1 MATVLLS
8 NDDGYDAPGLQALA
22 DALRPLGRVVVV
34 APDRNRSG
42 SSHAMTLHHPV
53 RVERM
58 GEDRHRVDG
67 TPTDC
72 VNLGIVHLLREAR
85 PDLVVSG
92 INCGYNLGDDVTY
105 SGTVAAALEGLLLG
119 VPAIA
124 VSRSSSHPVDYG
136 PAAALARRLAQ
147 QVLQHGLPPDTL
159 LNVNVPG
166 GEDHPVRL
174 TRQGRRVY
182 GEGVEER
189 QDPKGRTYYWIGG
202 SPAGARPDSQSDLA
216 AVERGETSVT
226 PLHCDWTNH
235 AALDRIR
242 GWDLPFAGEV
252 G

>member
-8 NDDGYDAPGLQALA
+8 NDDGYDASGLRALA

-42 SSHAMTLHHPV
+42 SSHAMTLHYPV
-53 RVERM
+53 RVEQLE
-58 GEDRHRVDG
+58 EDRYRVDG

-92 INCGYNLGDDVTY
+92 INRGYNLGDDVTY
-105 SGTVAAALEGLLLG
+105 SGTVAAALEALLLG

-124 VSRSSSHPVDYG
+124 VSRSPALPLDY
-136 PAAALARRLAQ
+136 AAAASIATRLARETLRR
-147 QVLQHGLPPDTL
+147 GLPPDTL
-159 LNVNVPG
+159 LNVNVPAG
-166 GEDHPVRL
+166 GEHPVRI

-182 GEGVEER
+182 EEGVEER
-189 QDPKGRTYYWIGG
+189 RDPKGRVYYWIGG
-202 SPAGARPDSQSDLA
+202 GPSKSLPDPTSDLA
-216 AVERGETSVT
+216 AVERGEISVT

-235 AALDRIR
+235 AALERLR
-242 GWDLPFAGEV
+242 GWDLPFAAEAG
-252 G
+252 